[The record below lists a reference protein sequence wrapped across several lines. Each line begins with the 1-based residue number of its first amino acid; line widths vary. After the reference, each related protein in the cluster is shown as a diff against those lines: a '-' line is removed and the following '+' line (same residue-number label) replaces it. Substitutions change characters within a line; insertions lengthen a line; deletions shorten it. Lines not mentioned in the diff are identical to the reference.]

1 MSKAPIQ
8 PYYIYGGGGNGG
20 DWFNAFGWVAYFF
33 AQLEWSSYDVIN
45 RLGDAKD
52 KSLAINQKFK
62 PRTQRA
68 GALVEAR
75 LRKFDPI
82 LADEWATFWQRAID
96 AAPMRNSILHNPL
109 TVNLHGMQSVGNT
122 EGIKLMKEPGAPL
135 LELGEVQAYADDLR
149 TLNVFMLDLFDR
161 TTFP

>member
-8 PYYIYGGGGNGG
+8 RYYIYGGNGNERY
-20 DWFNAFGWVAYFF
+20 WFLTLGWVAYYF
-33 AQLEWSSYDVIN
+33 AQLEWSSYAVID
-45 RLGDAKD
+45 RLENNNDKLRVTKQNFMKRTTRAAELVDIQLAKSNA
-52 KSLAINQKFK
+52 SLA
-62 PRTQRA
+62 A
-68 GALVEAR
+68 
-75 LRKFDPI
+75 
-82 LADEWATFWQRAID
+82 EWATFWKRAIA

-122 EGIKLMKEPGAPL
+122 EGIKLMKKPGAPL

-149 TLNVFMLDLFDR
+149 TLNVLMLDLFDR

>member
-8 PYYIYGGGGNGG
+8 RYYIYGGNGNERY
-20 DWFNAFGWVAYFF
+20 WFLTLGWVAYYF
-33 AQLEWSSYDVIN
+33 AQLEWSSYAVID

-52 KSLAINQKFK
+52 KSLAINENFI
-62 PRTQRA
+62 PRTERA
-68 GALVEAR
+68 KALVKAR
-75 LRKFDPI
+75 LSKFDPI
-82 LADEWATFWQRAID
+82 LADEWATFWKRAIA

-122 EGIKLMKEPGAPL
+122 EGIKLMKKPGAPL

-149 TLNVFMLDLFDR
+149 TLNVLMLDLFDR